1 MLTGVAA
8 GKDQPVDGFGVT
20 HVRLDEGDSHRTR
33 LSAWR
38 ARAANLTACLNV
50 TPAPKLNR
58 YAESAVLTFIVNET
72 KMLAARTLD
81 AYEKSPKVSE
91 VPH

>member
-1 MLTGVAA
+1 
-8 GKDQPVDGFGVT
+8 
-20 HVRLDEGDSHRTR
+20 
-33 LSAWR
+33 
-38 ARAANLTACLNV
+38 V

-72 KMLAARTLD
+72 KMLAARTLN

>member
-1 MLTGVAA
+1 
-8 GKDQPVDGFGVT
+8 
-20 HVRLDEGDSHRTR
+20 
-33 LSAWR
+33 
-38 ARAANLTACLNV
+38 V

-58 YAESAVLTFIVNET
+58 YAESAVLTFIVKET
-72 KMLAARTLD
+72 KMLTVPTLD